1 MLIYHIVLP
10 DVWAEVKD
18 RSFYESESLETEGFI
33 HCSYADQLDDVLERY
48 YSDAVEVVVLGI
60 DANKLTSPLV
70 SEPSTN
76 DEPYPHIYGPINSD
90 AIIKAETRPV
100 GSVPVKPQGASNA

>member
-10 DVWAEVKD
+10 EVWADAKD
-18 RSFYESESLETEGFI
+18 NTFYEAESLATEGFI
-33 HCSYADQLDDVLERY
+33 HCSYADQLGGVLERY
-48 YSDAVEVVVLGI
+48 YSGVEEIVVLSI

-76 DEPYPHIYGPINSD
+76 DEPYPHIYGPINLD
-90 AIIKAETRPV
+90 AVTRAETRPV
-100 GSVPVKPQGASNA
+100 GSVSRSA

>member
-10 DVWAEVKD
+10 EVWAEIKD
-18 RSFYESESLETEGFI
+18 KTFHETESLEKEGFI
-33 HCSYADQLDDVLERY
+33 HCSYADQLDGVLERY
-48 YSDAVEVVVLGI
+48 YADAGEVVVLAI

-76 DEPYPHIYGPINSD
+76 DEPYPHIYGPLNVD
-90 AIIKAETRPV
+90 AIVGTEERPKY
-100 GSVPVKPQGASNA
+100 GP